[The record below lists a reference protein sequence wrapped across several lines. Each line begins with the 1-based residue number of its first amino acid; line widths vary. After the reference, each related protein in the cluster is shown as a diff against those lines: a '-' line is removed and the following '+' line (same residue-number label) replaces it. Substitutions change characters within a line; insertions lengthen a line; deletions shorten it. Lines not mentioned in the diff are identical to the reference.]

1 VTQYRKLP
9 PGNPSTLPYFSF
21 RTKQRARKDVELG
34 IVTPIGPGPRGSGHR
49 ENVAVGLAPSVLFV
63 YMRTMQLAFV
73 SHLRPL
79 VRRLIEPKPTGK
91 EVLNT
96 IASPTKPMDGIRS
109 RHLALALFWMIS
121 VTACKFTH
129 TETNNAPPPPSVT
142 VSSGEQSQIID
153 WETAT
158 ARVDAVDAVEI
169 RPRVSGH
176 ITEIHFAAGQIV
188 QRGDVLFV
196 IDRRWYKAELDRT
209 TAEVARAA
217 AALENAQRISKRADE
232 LLKSHTISQEEADGR
247 RSELA
252 EAVAALKSA
261 EAARDSAQLD
271 YEQSEVRAPISGR
284 ISRAFLT
291 EGNYASGVPG
301 SNTLLT
307 TIVSVD
313 PVYTYAALDEAAY
326 LRLLRLKTAKQLPLD
341 QNGNLPIQMEL
352 TDEEG
357 YPRTGYIESFDNRV
371 TADTASI
378 TVRAVFP
385 NTDGRL
391 TPGLFARVRIP
402 ATAQHSAL
410 LISETAIGTDQGQ
423 RYVLVVGKDD
433 ITQYRKVTLGGLVEG
448 KRIVTAGISP
458 ADQIIVDGQAR
469 VRPGMKVLP
478 QATSR
483 SASIPPKQKES

>member
-1 VTQYRKLP
+1 VTHYCWMP
-9 PGNPSTLPYFSF
+9 PGIFVNPFMVGAVFSWAEPAS
-21 RTKQRARKDVELG
+21 KKIELG
-34 IVTPIGPGPRGSGHR
+34 LASTP
-49 ENVAVGLAPSVLFV
+49 LFA
-63 YMRTMQLAFV
+63 YKRTMQRAFG
-73 SHLRPL
+73 SQLPPL
-79 VRRLIEPKPTGK
+79 LRRLFEPIPTQM
-91 EVLNT
+91 EHLNT
-96 IASPTKPMDGIRS
+96 KTSLAKTMVQFRS
-109 RHLALALFWMIS
+109 HQFVFACFCLIS
-121 VTACKFTH
+121 VTACKFTQ
-129 TETNNAPPPPSVT
+129 TATNNAPPPPTVT

-158 ARVDAVDAVEI
+158 ARVDAVEAVEV

-188 QRGDVLFV
+188 HKGDVLFV

-217 AALENAQRISKRADE
+217 AALENAQRISRRADD
-232 LLKSHTISQEEADGR
+232 LLKTHTVAQEEADGR

-252 EAVAALKSA
+252 EAGAALKSA

-271 YEQSEVRAPISGR
+271 YEQSQVRAPISGK

-291 EGNYASGVPG
+291 EGNYVSGVSG

-313 PVYTYAALDEAAY
+313 PVYTYATLDEAAY
-326 LRLLRLKTAKQLPLD
+326 LRLLRLKATGHLPVD
-341 QNGNLPIQMEL
+341 ENGNLPIQMEL

-357 YPRTGYIESFDNRV
+357 FPRKGYIESFDNRLN
-371 TADTASI
+371 ADTASI

-423 RYVLVVGKDD
+423 RYVLIVGKDD
-433 ITQYRKVTLGGLVEG
+433 ITQYRKVALGGLVEG
-448 KRIVTAGISP
+448 KRIVTEGIGP
-458 ADQIIVDGQAR
+458 DDQIIVDGQAR

-478 QATSR
+478 QAVSR

>member
-1 VTQYRKLP
+1 VTRYYRMPLGKP
-9 PGNPSTLPYFSF
+9 VNPFTVGTIFGC
-21 RTKQRARKDVELG
+21 VELASKKG
-34 IVTPIGPGPRGSGHR
+34 KL
-49 ENVAVGLAPSVLFV
+49 GLASPALFA
-63 YMRTMQLAFV
+63 YKRTMQHDFV
-73 SHLRPL
+73 SHLPPL
-79 VRRLIEPKPTGK
+79 VRRRFVPIAIPMEH
-91 EVLNT
+91 LNT
-96 IASPTKPMDGIRS
+96 KASLPKTMDEFRS
-109 RHLALALFWMIS
+109 YQLVLALFCLIS
-121 VTACKFTH
+121 VTACKFTNNA
-129 TETNNAPPPPSVT
+129 TNNAPPPPTVT

-158 ARVDAVDAVEI
+158 ARVDAVEAVEV

-188 QRGDVLFV
+188 HQGDVLFV

-209 TAEVARAA
+209 TAEVARAT
-217 AALENAQRISKRADE
+217 AALENAQRISRRADE
-232 LLKSHTISQEEADGR
+232 LLKTHTVAQEEADGR

-261 EAARDSAQLD
+261 EAARDSARLD

-291 EGNYASGVPG
+291 EGNYVSGVSG

-307 TIVSVD
+307 TLVSVD
-313 PVYTYAALDEAAY
+313 PVYTYATLDEAAY
-326 LRLLRLKTAKQLPLD
+326 LRLLRLKATGHLPLD
-341 QNGNLPIQMEL
+341 ENGNLPIQMEL

-357 YPRTGYIESFDNRV
+357 FPRKGYIESFDNRLNV
-371 TADTASI
+371 DTASI

-402 ATAQHSAL
+402 ATAQHPAL

-433 ITQYRKVTLGGLVEG
+433 ITQYRKVALGGLIEG
-448 KRIVTAGISP
+448 KRIVTEGIGP
-458 ADQIIVDGQAR
+458 DDQIIVDGQAR

-478 QATSR
+478 QPVSR

>member
-1 VTQYRKLP
+1 MTRYYWMP
-9 PGNPSTLPYFSF
+9 PGTLVNPFMVDAVLRCAES
-21 RTKQRARKDVELG
+21 ARKKVKL
-34 IVTPIGPGPRGSGHR
+34 
-49 ENVAVGLAPSVLFV
+49 GLASPPLFA
-63 YMRTMQLAFV
+63 YKRTMQRD
-73 SHLRPL
+73 LRSQLPPL
-79 VRRLIEPKPTGK
+79 VRHRLAPIPTQM
-91 EVLNT
+91 EHLNSKT
-96 IASPTKPMDGIRS
+96 SLAKTMDQLQS
-109 RHLALALFWMIS
+109 YQSLFACFCLIS
-121 VTACKFTH
+121 LTACKFTQ
-129 TETNNAPPPPSVT
+129 TATNNPPPPPTVT

-158 ARVDAVDAVEI
+158 ARVDAVEAVEV

-188 QRGDVLFV
+188 HKGDVLFV

-217 AALENAQRISKRADE
+217 AALENAQRISRRADD
-232 LLKSHTISQEEADGR
+232 LLKTHTVAQEEADGR

-252 EAVAALKSA
+252 EAGAALKSA

-271 YEQSEVRAPISGR
+271 YEQSQVRAPISGK

-291 EGNYASGVPG
+291 EGNYVSGVSG

-313 PVYTYAALDEAAY
+313 PVYTYATLDEAAY
-326 LRLLRLKTAKQLPLD
+326 LRLLRLKATGHLPVD
-341 QNGNLPIQMEL
+341 ENGNLPIQMEL

-357 YPRTGYIESFDNRV
+357 FPRKGYIESFDNRLN
-371 TADTASI
+371 ADTASI

-423 RYVLVVGKDD
+423 RYVLIVGKDD
-433 ITQYRKVTLGGLVEG
+433 ITQYRKVALGGLVEG
-448 KRIVTAGISP
+448 KRIVTEGIGP
-458 ADQIIVDGQAR
+458 DDQIIVDGQAR

-478 QATSR
+478 QAVSR

>member
-1 VTQYRKLP
+1 V
-9 PGNPSTLPYFSF
+9 
-21 RTKQRARKDVELG
+21 
-34 IVTPIGPGPRGSGHR
+34 
-49 ENVAVGLAPSVLFV
+49 VALAWANSFV
-63 YMRTMQLAFV
+63 YMRTMQLVFV
-73 SHLRPL
+73 SQLLRL

-91 EVLNT
+91 VVLNT
-96 IASPTKPMDGIRS
+96 IASPAMDGIRS
-109 RHLALALFWMIS
+109 CHWTLALFWVIS
-121 VTACKFTH
+121 VSACKFTH

-142 VSSGEQSQIID
+142 VSSGEQSQVID

-158 ARVDAVDAVEI
+158 ARIDAVDAVEI

-188 QRGDVLFV
+188 HKGDVLFV

-313 PVYTYAALDEAAY
+313 PVYTYATLDEAAY
-326 LRLLRLKTAKQLPLD
+326 LRLLRLKTTGQLPLD

-357 YPRTGYIESFDNRV
+357 FPRTGYIESFDNRV

-433 ITQYRKVTLGGLVEG
+433 ITEYRKVTLGGLVEG

-483 SASIPPKQKES
+483 SASIPQKQKES

>member
-1 VTQYRKLP
+1 MTHYCWMP
-9 PGNPSTLPYFSF
+9 PGVFVNPVSVGVALSGGERVSEKVERDLALP
-21 RTKQRARKDVELG
+21 
-34 IVTPIGPGPRGSGHR
+34 
-49 ENVAVGLAPSVLFV
+49 VLFV
-63 YMRTMQLAFV
+63 YMRTMQRDLV
-73 SHLRPL
+73 SHLRPV
-79 VRRLIEPKPTGK
+79 VRRLFMPISTRMEPLHTNPALAKT
-91 EVLNT
+91 L
-96 IASPTKPMDGIRS
+96 DGIRS
-109 RHLALALFWMIS
+109 HQLAFALFWLIS
-121 VTACKFTH
+121 VTACNFTH
-129 TETNNAPPPPSVT
+129 TATNNTPPPPTVT
-142 VSSGEQSQIID
+142 IASGEQSQIID

-158 ARVDAVDAVEI
+158 ARVDAVEAVEV

-188 QRGDVLFV
+188 HKGDVLFV

-217 AALENAQRISKRADE
+217 AALENAQRISRRADD
-232 LLKSHTISQEEADGR
+232 LLKSHTVSQEEADGR

-261 EAARDSAQLD
+261 EAARYSAQLD
-271 YEQSEVRAPISGR
+271 YEQSEVRAPISGK

-291 EGNYASGVPG
+291 EGNYVSGVSG

-313 PVYTYAALDEAAY
+313 PVYTYATLDEAAY
-326 LRLLRLKTAKQLPLD
+326 LRLLRLKAAGHLPLD
-341 QNGNLPIQMEL
+341 ENGNLPIQMEL

-357 YPRTGYIESFDNRV
+357 FPRKGYIESFDNRV
-371 TADTASI
+371 NADTASI

-423 RYVLVVGKDD
+423 RYVLVVSKDD
-433 ITQYRKVTLGGLVEG
+433 ITQYRKVALGGLIEG
-448 KRIVTAGISP
+448 KRIVTEGIGP
-458 ADQIIVDGQAR
+458 DDQIIVDGQAR

-478 QATSR
+478 QAVSR

>member
-1 VTQYRKLP
+1 MK
-9 PGNPSTLPYFSF
+9 
-21 RTKQRARKDVELG
+21 
-34 IVTPIGPGPRGSGHR
+34 R
-49 ENVAVGLAPSVLFV
+49 EKS
-63 YMRTMQLAFV
+63 
-73 SHLRPL
+73 
-79 VRRLIEPKPTGK
+79 LILKSRE
-91 EVLNT
+91 
-96 IASPTKPMDGIRS
+96 GIRAD
-109 RHLALALFWMIS
+109 RLVLTLFWVAS

-129 TETNNAPPPPSVT
+129 TETNNATAPPPTVT
-142 VSSGEQSQIID
+142 VSSGERSQIID

-158 ARVDAVDAVEI
+158 ARVDAVEAVDI

-188 QRGDVLFV
+188 HKGDVLFV

-217 AALENAQRISKRADE
+217 AGLENAQRISRRADE

-252 EAVAALKSA
+252 QAVAALKSA

-271 YEQSEVRAPISGR
+271 YEQSEVRAPISGK

-291 EGNYASGVPG
+291 EGNYVSGVPG
-301 SNTLLT
+301 YNTLLT
-307 TIVSVD
+307 TVVSVD
-313 PVYTYAALDEAAY
+313 PVYTYATLDEATY
-326 LRLLRLKTAKQLPLD
+326 LRLLRLKAARQLPVD

-352 TDEEG
+352 TDEDG
-357 YPRTGYIESFDNRV
+357 FPHSGYIESFDNRV
-371 TADTASI
+371 SADTASI

-410 LISETAIGTDQGQ
+410 LISEAAIGTDQGQ
-423 RYVLVVGKDD
+423 KYVLIVDKDD

-448 KRIVTAGISP
+448 KRIVTEGVNP

-478 QATSR
+478 QATTR
-483 SASIPPKQKES
+483 SASIPQKQKES

>member
-1 VTQYRKLP
+1 VTPNRKLP
-9 PGNPSTLPYFSF
+9 PGNPNTLPRFSF
-21 RTKQRARKDVELG
+21 RTRRRAWADLELENRCAAWSEANG
-34 IVTPIGPGPRGSGHR
+34 GQAR
-49 ENVAVGLAPSVLFV
+49 EKVALTLAWAVLFV
-63 YMRTMQLAFV
+63 YMRTMQLTFV
-73 SHLRPL
+73 SRLPPL
-79 VRRLIEPKPTGK
+79 VRRVIEPKPTEK

-96 IASPTKPMDGIRS
+96 IASPAMDGIRS
-109 RHLALALFWMIS
+109 YHWALALFWVTS
-121 VTACKFTH
+121 LTACKFTH

-142 VSSGEQSQIID
+142 VSSGEQSQVID
-153 WETAT
+153 WEIAT
-158 ARVDAVDAVEI
+158 ARIDAVDAVEI

-188 QRGDVLFV
+188 HKGDVLFV

-313 PVYTYAALDEAAY
+313 PVYTYATLDEAAY
-326 LRLLRLKTAKQLPLD
+326 LRLLRLKTTGQLPLD

-357 YPRTGYIESFDNRV
+357 FPRTGYIESFDNRV

-423 RYVLVVGKDD
+423 RYVLVVGKDY

-478 QATSR
+478 QATSK